1 MKKLF
6 LGLIGIMMSIF
17 LIGCGGEKEV
27 ETTENTKKLTVYCP
41 HPLEFID
48 PLVKEFE
55 VKYGVSVEVIA
66 AGTGEL
72 MKRIESEKDN
82 PLADVLWGGTITTV
96 EPIKDYFLPYT
107 SKNEEAFYD
116 SYKNV
121 EGNMTRFTAVPSVI
135 MVNKNLIGDIKIEG
149 YQDLLNPALKGK
161 IAFSD
166 PAKSSSSFSK
176 YAICN
181 GKWKSR

>member
-107 SKNEEAFYD
+107 SKN
-116 SYKNV
+116 
-121 EGNMTRFTAVPSVI
+121 
-135 MVNKNLIGDIKIEG
+135 
-149 YQDLLNPALKGK
+149 
-161 IAFSD
+161 
-166 PAKSSSSFSK
+166 
-176 YAICN
+176 
-181 GKWKSR
+181 